1 MVNYSITFTKN
12 YFWLKIATAFLLTF
26 SLVSDMKATTCLSPT
41 LPETMAMPNGET
53 ILTSIYN
60 NSKAQ
65 VNNQFIP
72 ECNIINNPQ
81 ANEVAEKY
89 NPNEDMIII
98 SWGIGNNYKEA
109 CNNAK
114 DNAINQAISFCGSG
128 TKANCQIKGGNY
140 IFKFI
145 QSDGSTKVAIKFTIK
160 VPMLNGENN
169 SSGATASFVGSKFSA
184 KEKMMEKNKEAKRRG
199 DI

>member
-26 SLVSDMKATTCLSPT
+26 SLVSDMKATTCISPT
-41 LPETMAMPNGET
+41 LPVTMAMPNGET

-81 ANEVAEKY
+81 AN
-89 NPNEDMIII
+89 
-98 SWGIGNNYKEA
+98 
-109 CNNAK
+109 
-114 DNAINQAISFCGSG
+114 
-128 TKANCQIKGGNY
+128 
-140 IFKFI
+140 
-145 QSDGSTKVAIKFTIK
+145 
-160 VPMLNGENN
+160 
-169 SSGATASFVGSKFSA
+169 
-184 KEKMMEKNKEAKRRG
+184 
-199 DI
+199 

>member
-109 CNNAK
+109 CNNA
-114 DNAINQAISFCGSG
+114 
-128 TKANCQIKGGNY
+128 
-140 IFKFI
+140 
-145 QSDGSTKVAIKFTIK
+145 
-160 VPMLNGENN
+160 
-169 SSGATASFVGSKFSA
+169 
-184 KEKMMEKNKEAKRRG
+184 
-199 DI
+199 